1 MHQHPQPE
9 SETGDFTTDT
19 PKPARSPGV
28 CGRKGSSDIFFFSW
42 KIMKGKKGAYGL
54 IITLNAPHLDVWM
67 FLPGFQMVI

>member
-1 MHQHPQPE
+1 M
-9 SETGDFTTDT
+9 
-19 PKPARSPGV
+19 